1 MLGQDEF
8 NKFKDEANGQD
19 PLIKRIRL
27 ADITLDDNSIRDAY
41 IFVRG
46 TRVSVTPAFFSRLG
60 QIVNLNIGLMNRM
73 TKHDDRAV
81 QTRLLDAMKAY
92 AQSQDGTRE
101 YLLIGDQGQHRI
113 TNIVRADHY
122 TRLTNETLFN
132 TAEVLLNEVPTLGIE
147 SIDRT
152 NGSLN
157 INLVNSNDHGFEKL
171 GPDEIFRFGISL
183 VNSPNGSRIDDFIYR
198 LGCSNGMI
206 TKTPSGDGPDGAG
219 PSFGS
224 GPDAFRDVLNQA
236 HIWSRNGF
244 VPVSFQDRLTR
255 AVEAKASYAEASKV
269 WNMVEDQLKEEDP
282 DRKIWLVK
290 AAKVQLFPALEAT
303 ERRLI
308 SKGYDPRAL
317 TPDQSKFIR
326 TDRSVWDL
334 INDMTWLG
342 SHQSTFDLSNPARFK
357 VEGGNLFMK
366 KTWDLEHAALA
377 SV

>member
-1 MLGQDEF
+1 
-8 NKFKDEANGQD
+8 
-19 PLIKRIRL
+19 
-27 ADITLDDNSIRDAY
+27 
-41 IFVRG
+41 
-46 TRVSVTPAFFSRLG
+46 
-60 QIVNLNIGLMNRM
+60 
-73 TKHDDRAV
+73 
-81 QTRLLDAMKAY
+81 
-92 AQSQDGTRE
+92 
-101 YLLIGDQGQHRI
+101 
-113 TNIVRADHY
+113 
-122 TRLTNETLFN
+122 
-132 TAEVLLNEVPTLGIE
+132 
-147 SIDRT
+147 
-152 NGSLN
+152 
-157 INLVNSNDHGFEKL
+157 
-171 GPDEIFRFGISL
+171 
-183 VNSPNGSRIDDFIYR
+183 
-198 LGCSNGMI
+198 
-206 TKTPSGDGPDGAG
+206 
-219 PSFGS
+219 
-224 GPDAFRDVLNQA
+224 VLNQA